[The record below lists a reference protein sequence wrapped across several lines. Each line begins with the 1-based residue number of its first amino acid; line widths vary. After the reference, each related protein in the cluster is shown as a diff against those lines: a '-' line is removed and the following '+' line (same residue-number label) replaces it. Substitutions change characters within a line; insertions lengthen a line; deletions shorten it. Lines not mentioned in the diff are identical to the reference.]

1 MASFYSMSDAANPWP
16 GVASKH
22 FRPNVCY
29 RGQFGQVVPVLWGV
43 PEFHSVM
50 ILAVQANVSSKKLQ
64 HGILLAQYVDDGSD
78 LSEPLEQIPVRLKL
92 NHAASRSDDLSH
104 MVHTKYIGHDLRLG
118 FPKFSGFPRGLKP
131 GLIAV
136 GYVLDR
142 FCSDLPRPKYIMS
155 RLFGLR
161 GFFCRDINKNEAI
174 RTCAAYRG
182 TYEGDRSMNRRILLH
197 SLMLKDTAVRGGDL
211 ENMGGVL
218 SDVSPSPDMVALL
231 LPGLFDPGD
240 SLVTARDAGGL
251 EVGNAAQS
259 RSAQVSV
266 EREKVT
272 R

>member
-1 MASFYSMSDAANPWP
+1 
-16 GVASKH
+16 
-22 FRPNVCY
+22 
-29 RGQFGQVVPVLWGV
+29 
-43 PEFHSVM
+43 
-50 ILAVQANVSSKKLQ
+50 
-64 HGILLAQYVDDGSD
+64 
-78 LSEPLEQIPVRLKL
+78 
-92 NHAASRSDDLSH
+92 
-104 MVHTKYIGHDLRLG
+104 
-118 FPKFSGFPRGLKP
+118 
-131 GLIAV
+131 
-136 GYVLDR
+136 
-142 FCSDLPRPKYIMS
+142 MS

-266 EREKVT
+266 EREKSPVDVKVGVRCAAKFKAAKKQKESSKGSLAIRWIVYVEQSVLSRELT
-272 R
+272 